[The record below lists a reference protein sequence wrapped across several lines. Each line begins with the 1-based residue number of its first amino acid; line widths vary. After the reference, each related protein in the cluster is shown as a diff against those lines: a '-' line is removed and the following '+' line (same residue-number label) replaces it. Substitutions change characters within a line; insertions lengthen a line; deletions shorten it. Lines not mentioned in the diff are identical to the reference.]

1 MFEVDQSIGN
11 RKTLMML
18 VWFRYTYHSSRN
30 VTSQQVA
37 GSLRAS
43 DTSHIV
49 RIMSLVSEYT
59 FSRDSMLLPQTL
71 QDAFSGWCKFYF
83 PNIC

>member
-18 VWFRYTYHSSRN
+18 VWFRCTYRN

-37 GSLRAS
+37 DSLRAS
-43 DTSHIV
+43 ETSHII
-49 RIMSLVSEYT
+49 RIMSLVSE
-59 FSRDSMLLPQTL
+59 
-71 QDAFSGWCKFYF
+71 
-83 PNIC
+83 